1 MKALTLIFVILIALL
16 QYPLWLGKGSWLRVW
31 DLNRQIS
38 EQQDKNNALKARN
51 DTLDAEVRDLK
62 SGRAAIE
69 ERARSELGMVK
80 QDEVFYQVLEN
91 TMPKAAVQQPSQND
105 SQNQAKTTAQVAP
118 VTEATP
124 KPIVPT
130 KINSSDK
137 SGTPSKPATA
147 INKPS
152 Q

>member
-31 DLNRQIS
+31 DLNRQIG
-38 EQQDKNNALKARN
+38 EQQEKNNALKARN

-80 QDEVFYQVLEN
+80 QDEVFYQVLDN
-91 TMPKAAVQQPSQND
+91 SIPKTVTSISSEKPKSAAPE
-105 SQNQAKTTAQVAP
+105 T
-118 VTEATP
+118 
-124 KPIVPT
+124 
-130 KINSSDK
+130 
-137 SGTPSKPATA
+137 KPA
-147 INKPS
+147 